1 MADWVEMEKGEEQTE
16 ERIYIHQTCNY
27 IDYTEESKLE
37 LSGSVRSEISKSVH
51 HRRWKHIS
59 HNKTEYKMLTYI

>member
-51 HRRWKHIS
+51 HR
-59 HNKTEYKMLTYI
+59 